1 MAVNKMFISAL
12 KRNDIDRAI
21 SLMICPGYDVNSVAY
36 KDCTPLILSTK
47 LGLVKVVQ
55 HLLSLGADT
64 NWQDK
69 NGRSA
74 LTHACISGNTEI
86 IRELFKAGCNLNR
99 PTVFGDR
106 PIHEAV
112 VYGRLEAVEVLLK
125 AGVDINSKNSITK
138 QTALQLAVLSEQ
150 KEVVDLL
157 IQKNVAIDIP
167 TFEGETALHYA
178 VQVND
183 FRIVKSLIA
192 AGASIHKKNQ
202 IGETP
207 YLLAVQEGKI
217 DHVKTLILAGCK
229 MYFLPICH
237 HLVWHVQTI
246 TPLWLNIFYQR
257 DTMPV
262 KINHL
267 GNIYTSKWR
276 KDIQNC
282 WTMYITVVYDVL
294 QTPRNLTIWKLF
306 KDPSCKL
313 CVNPANLELLLSSSR
328 TALKDGRYT
337 WHHDQVL
344 RQIAVVLDSQWRKK
358 TKIEKGPKFM
368 NFIKGG
374 GESSKKPYSK
384 ARGILATSNGWEMQ
398 ADVWGKPHS
407 LESNGESRACYGQ
420 IYNKTSP
427 GRARA
432 WEDERTIGG
441 TTETTG
447 TETRTTRQEMDIS
460 RVCSCWKIFKQD
472 KGLKIHCTKMAVQ

>member
-21 SLMICPGYDVNSVAY
+21 SLMICPGYDVNSIAY

-229 MYFLPICH
+229 MYSSSYLS
-237 HLVWHVQTI
+237 
-246 TPLWLNIFYQR
+246 PLSLACTNYNP
-257 DTMPV
+257 TMV
-262 KINHL
+262 KYLLSEGYNASEDKSFRQH
-267 GNIYTSKWR
+267 IYIKMEER
-276 KDIQNC
+276 H
-282 WTMYITVVYDVL
+282 
-294 QTPRNLTIWKLF
+294 P
-306 KDPSCKL
+306 
-313 CVNPANLELLLSSSR
+313 ELLDYVYNRCSNPCSLKEHCR
-328 TALKDGRYT
+328 IYIRRLLNNNMNEVVPGLALP
-337 WHHDQVL
+337 
-344 RQIAVVLDSQWRKK
+344 K
-358 TKIEKGPKFM
+358 TLKEW
-368 NFIKGG
+368 
-374 GESSKKPYSK
+374 
-384 ARGILATSNGWEMQ
+384 ILI
-398 ADVWGKPHS
+398 DV
-407 LESNGESRACYGQ
+407 
-420 IYNKTSP
+420 IY
-427 GRARA
+427 
-432 WEDERTIGG
+432 
-441 TTETTG
+441 
-447 TETRTTRQEMDIS
+447 
-460 RVCSCWKIFKQD
+460 
-472 KGLKIHCTKMAVQ
+472 